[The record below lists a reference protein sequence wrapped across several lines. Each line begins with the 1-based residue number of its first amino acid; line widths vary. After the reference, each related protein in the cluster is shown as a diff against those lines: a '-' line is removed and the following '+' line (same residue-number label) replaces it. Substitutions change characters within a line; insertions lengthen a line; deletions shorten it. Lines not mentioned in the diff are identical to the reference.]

1 MKSFLRWTIAVLFCC
16 TCLLNLAPTVEA
28 APLAQMQS
36 FLPQIVAVDATVDFR
51 NAADEKRREAGNKID
66 LNNAPVR
73 AFISLRGMYPTL
85 ASKIVNNSP
94 YKSVEDIFNIPDLSD
109 RQKETLK
116 EYMDL
121 FTVTDPSTALNYGF
135 DRINNGIY
143 K

>member
-1 MKSFLRWTIAVLFCC
+1 MKSLLRWTIAVLFSV
-16 TCLLNLAPTVEA
+16 TCLFNLALMAEA
-28 APLAQMQS
+28 APLTQS
-36 FLPQIVAVDATVDFR
+36 LVPQIVAVDATVDFR

-85 ASKIVNNSP
+85 AAKIVNNSP
-94 YKSVEDIFNIPDLSD
+94 YNSVDDVFNIPDLSD
-109 RQKETLK
+109 RQKETLR
-116 EYMDL
+116 EYLDL

>member
-1 MKSFLRWTIAVLFCC
+1 MKSFLRWTIAVLFSL
-16 TCLLNLAPTVEA
+16 TCLFNLAPTAEA
-28 APLAQMQS
+28 APLTQMQS
-36 FLPQIVAVDATVDFR
+36 LVPHLVAVDPTVDFR

-109 RQKETLK
+109 RQKETLR
-116 EYMDL
+116 EYLDL